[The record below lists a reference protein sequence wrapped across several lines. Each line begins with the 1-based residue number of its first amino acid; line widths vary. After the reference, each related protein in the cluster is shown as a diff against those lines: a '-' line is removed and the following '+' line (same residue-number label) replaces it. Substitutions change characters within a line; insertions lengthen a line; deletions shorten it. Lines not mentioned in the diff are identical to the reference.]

1 MSCSESPIAALT
13 VSSSA
18 VKNRYNAKAYDQ
30 LPIRVP
36 KGQKATIQAV
46 NSPHKERILKALRK
60 LEKEPPEGDIKS
72 LVGRDGY
79 RLRVGDYRI
88 LFDVLSRSR

>member
-1 MSCSESPIAALT
+1 MRVEVEPKAAKYLT
-13 VSSSA
+13 RL
-18 VKNRYNAKAYDQ
+18 NN
-30 LPIRVP
+30 
-36 KGQKATIQAV
+36 
-46 NSPHKERILKALRK
+46 PHKERILKALRK

-88 LFDVLSRSR
+88 LFDVMADHIAVHEIAPRGQVYKGGR